1 MSFLCGFIAIV
12 GPPNS
17 GKSTLL
23 NGILKAKLAIV
34 SPRPQTTRN
43 RIIGVLHGDD
53 HQMVFM
59 DTPGVHKTQT
69 ALHKSMV
76 ASALAALYEVDI
88 VLLLID
94 VGKPD
99 DPDILP
105 ILDNLRKSKRP
116 CILLINKIDT
126 RPKEE
131 VLPVISDYSQRYPF
145 ETIIPVSAIQG
156 DGVGRVLEELRLRLR
171 PGPAYYPAEMKTDQP
186 EAHFIAEI
194 IREKI
199 YAFTEKEIPYSSAV
213 TVEKMQDD
221 PEKNL
226 LSIAG
231 RIHVETESQKGI
243 LIGKGGRMIKAIGS
257 SARLELEKVF
267 GVQVYLKL
275 AVRVEKDW
283 SKDTKAM
290 RRLGY

>member
-1 MSFLCGFIAIV
+1 MSFLSGFIAIV
-12 GPPNS
+12 GPPNA

-23 NGILKAKLAIV
+23 NRILKAKLAIV

-76 ASALAALYEVDI
+76 ASALSALYEVDI
-88 VLLLID
+88 VLLLIE

-126 RPKEE
+126 RPKEQ
-131 VLPVISDYSQRYPF
+131 VLPIISDYSERYPF

-156 DGVGRVLEELRLRLR
+156 DGLTRVLEELRSRLR
-171 PGPAYYPAEMKTDQP
+171 PGPQYYPAEMKTDQP
-186 EAHFIAEI
+186 EAQFISEM

-199 YAFTEKEIPYSSAV
+199 YGYTKKEIPYSSAV
-213 TVEKMQDD
+213 TVEKIQDD
-221 PEKNL
+221 PKKNL
-226 LSIAG
+226 LSISG
-231 RIHVETESQKGI
+231 RIHVETDSQKGI

-257 SARLELEKVF
+257 SARLELEKFF
-267 GVQVYLKL
+267 GVRVYLKL
-275 AVRVEKDW
+275 AVRVEKHW